1 MVHIPVRA
9 LLFFPGL
16 TPLTDEQKSGLRA
29 IVTEFNADSVTELAE
44 IEAVTV
50 HELKAVGVLYRSPP

>member
-1 MVHIPVRA
+1 MWKSNGSYTCASTAV
-9 LLFFPGL
+9 LPGL

-50 HELKAVGVLYRSPP
+50 TM